1 MQTKCS
7 CSANCGSWPGLRQ
20 VCCVPPS
27 NYQAYTPF
35 WMGRQQVHVVSK
47 HKFTFLFRLDK
58 TQGAHMCCT
67 STQQHL
73 PWAQSCFP
81 SQQRMDAANSMARKG
96 ENHRGHHTDVLS
108 CLCFTSLHWQNRY
121 GGVCPFV
128 SRLCDCEGRGAA
140 SHPAAVKADIERGH
154 LLHWCLHWIY
164 TRV

>member
-1 MQTKCS
+1 MAHGLGSTKFAVFLLQIIRPTHLSGWEDSKFMWCPSINSRFCS
-7 CSANCGSWPGLRQ
+7 GLTKPRG
-20 VCCVPPS
+20 P
-27 NYQAYTPF
+27 
-35 WMGRQQVHVVSK
+35 
-47 HKFTFLFRLDK
+47 
-58 TQGAHMCCT
+58 MCCP
-67 STQQHL
+67 STQRHL

-96 ENHRGHHTDVLS
+96 ENHRGQHTDVLS

-128 SRLCDCEGRGAA
+128 SRLCDCKGRGAA